1 MRVSTFLE
9 AAKQTLVDNELGKGV
24 FARDKNGDTVGI
36 PSPNAVCFCTMGLLH
51 HTMHFLPE
59 FEYDFNLYVD
69 AEEIIAEVIGGTTG
83 ADVYN
88 WNDVESR
95 TKLEVLEMFDKAIA
109 KAKEKEGIVQ
119 L

>member
-9 AAKQTLVDNELGKGV
+9 TAKQTLVDHELGKGS
-24 FARDKNGDTVGI
+24 FARDKNGEPVGV
-36 PSPNAVCFCTMGLLH
+36 PSANAVCFCTMGLLH
-51 HTMHFLPE
+51 RSMHFLPE

-69 AEEIIAEVIGGTTG
+69 AEELITEVIGGTSG

-95 TKLEVLEMFDKAIA
+95 TKADVLELFDTVIA
-109 KAKEKEGIVQ
+109 KAKEKEGTVQ